1 MALKALLLRRKI
13 DDRKNLLAA
22 LREKDADFE
31 KREAEYAAAIEEVN
45 AETSVEDRSALE
57 AEINAFDQEM
67 EEHRASAAALEEEIR
82 EMEEQLAAE
91 EARQDTTPKHKDP
104 APAGERKENA
114 MNTTTRTRFFGK
126 MSAQERDAFAARADV
141 QAYLQ
146 EVRTSIKEKR
156 AITNVGLTIPEV
168 MLGLL
173 RENLINYSKLFRHVT
188 VRSLRG
194 DGRYLIMG
202 TVPEAI
208 WTECCA
214 NLNELSIGFN
224 DMEFNCY
231 MVSGYFAVCNANIE
245 DSDLDL
251 IAELLEALAQ
261 ALGLALDKAILYG
274 RNAAGAQRMPLGV
287 ITRLAQTSQPAD
299 YPSTARPWRDLHT
312 SNLRN
317 ITAAAT
323 GIDFFKALALASGAA
338 KGRYA
343 RGEKVWVMNEVTYT
357 KVVAEAMSID
367 AAGAIVSGVNG
378 TMPVI
383 GGIIEVLNFIPDNV
397 IIGGYFELYV
407 LAERRGP
414 RFATSEH
421 VRFLQNQTVLK
432 GTARYDGGPA
442 IAEAFVAVA
451 IGDSAP
457 TANAVAFDPDTANTV
472 AGIVLPATANVVVGN
487 TLQLPATLMPFG
499 VDADLTWSSATTAKV
514 TVNSS
519 GVVTGVATGSSVV
532 TVTGGGQTAT
542 CTVTC
547 VAAT

>member
-13 DDRKNLLAA
+13 DDRKNTLAS

-31 KREAEYAAAIEEVN
+31 KRGAEYAAAIEEVTEEN
-45 AETSVEDRSALE
+45 TAEERSALE
-57 AEINAFDQEM
+57 AEINAFDAEL
-67 EEHRASAAALEEEIR
+67 EEHRSSVAALEGEIR

-104 APAGERKENA
+104 ANAGERKDVST
-114 MNTTTRTRFFGK
+114 MNTITRARFFGK
-126 MSAQERDAFAARADV
+126 MSAQERDAFAAREDV

-146 EVRTSIKEKR
+146 EIRSSIKEKR

-173 RENLINYSKLFRHVT
+173 RENLINYSKLYRHVT
-188 VRSLRG
+188 VRTVRG

-202 TVPEAI
+202 VVPEAI

-214 NLNELSIGFN
+214 NLNELTLGFN
-224 DMEFNCY
+224 DLEFNCY
-231 MVSGYFAVCNANIE
+231 MVAGYYAVCNANIE

-261 ALGLALDKAILYG
+261 AIGLALDKAILYG
-274 RNAAGAQRMPLGV
+274 RNAAGTQNMPQGIV
-287 ITRLAQTSQPAD
+287 SRLVQTTQPAG
-299 YPSTARPWRDLHT
+299 YPATARPWA
-312 SNLRN
+312 NLS
-317 ITAAAT
+317 AT
-323 GIDFFKALALASGAA
+323 NVQTIDDGLTGVAFFQALAMASGAA

-357 KVVAEAMSID
+357 AVVANAMSID
-367 AAGAIVSGVNG
+367 AGGAIVSGVNG

-414 RFATSEH
+414 RFGTSEH
-421 VRFLQNQTVLK
+421 VRFLQDQTVMK
-432 GTARYDGGPA
+432 GVARYDGAPA
-442 IAEAFVAVA
+442 IAEAFVA
-451 IGDSAP
+451 IGIGEAP
-457 TANAVAFDPDTANTV
+457 DATDVTFA
-472 AGIVLPATANVVVGN
+472 AGE
-487 TLQLPATLMPFG
+487 
-499 VDADLTWSSATTAKV
+499 
-514 TVNSS
+514 
-519 GVVTGVATGSSVV
+519 
-532 TVTGGGQTAT
+532 
-542 CTVTC
+542 
-547 VAAT
+547 